1 MLVNTSG
8 SSAGGYHHEFEILSR
23 VEFNVEG
30 LRLMSRGERNIVGRG
45 GNNKPHVKSTKTAGI

>member
-30 LRLMSRGERNIVGRG
+30 LRLMSRGERNIGGSRG
-45 GNNKPHVKSTKTAGI
+45 K